1 MSFMMWVTGKTSMNN
16 TIAAPNKSH
25 ASWAQ
30 LDAQLTQAKA
40 LLRRMRQTVE
50 DIEDARTIE
59 RAKSAHGKKQRIP
72 WSQVKKEAGLD

>member
-1 MSFMMWVTGKTSMNN
+1 M
-16 TIAAPNKSH
+16 IAVPNESQ

-30 LDAQLTQAKA
+30 LDAQLDQAGS

-59 RAKSAHGKKQRIP
+59 RAKSAHGKKLRIP
-72 WSQVKKEAGLD
+72 WSQVRKEAGLD

>member
-1 MSFMMWVTGKTSMNN
+1 MSN
-16 TIAAPNKSH
+16 TIAAPNKPR

-30 LDAQLTQAKA
+30 LDAQLNQAKSI
-40 LLRRMRQTVE
+40 LRRMRQTVE

-59 RAKSAHGKKQRIP
+59 RAKSSHGKKPRVP